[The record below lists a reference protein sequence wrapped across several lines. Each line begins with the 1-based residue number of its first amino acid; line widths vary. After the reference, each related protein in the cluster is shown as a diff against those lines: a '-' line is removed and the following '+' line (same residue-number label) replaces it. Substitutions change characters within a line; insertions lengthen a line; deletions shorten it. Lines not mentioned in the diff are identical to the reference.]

1 MTAFVSASR
10 LVPSR
15 RDALLDG
22 IEGVAKSVDVDLDL
36 VAFADLHRSDGEPPP
51 PPQFVELDDAAAV
64 AAGAG
69 SSAGAA
75 ATTNSHP
82 SSSDSSAT
90 TTASSTSSTAGDESD
105 SSVGRFSRLALGVL
119 TASRVARSA
128 VNSAKSSASRL
139 TSSNSSAPESPVYG
153 VDLTTLVESAK
164 ADKSDATQHEL
175 AERFSLVFLLIFF
188 FF

>member
-1 MTAFVSASR
+1 MSASR

-64 AAGAG
+64 AAGPG
-69 SSAGAA
+69 SSSAGAA

-90 TTASSTSSTAGDESD
+90 TTTSSTSSTAGDESD